1 MSKVCP
7 ALLSMHDPF
16 IGMTLLS
23 HCLWMAAGMCRA
35 HGIAH
40 QKVTERQGLH
50 SALKAAWAL
59 NKHSVVEVI
68 VGRDSNVEHHRNIQ
82 AAVKTAVLRTLHTLT
97 PDTTG
102 RGLKTLFNGQYG
114 MNGSIW

>member
-1 MSKVCP
+1 
-7 ALLSMHDPF
+7 
-16 IGMTLLS
+16 
-23 HCLWMAAGMCRA
+23 MCRA

-40 QKVTERQGLH
+40 QRVGERDGLQ

-82 AAVKTAVLRTLHTLT
+82 AAVKAAVLRTLHTVTAQTAGILQ
-97 PDTTG
+97 
-102 RGLKTLFNGQYG
+102 R
-114 MNGSIW
+114 